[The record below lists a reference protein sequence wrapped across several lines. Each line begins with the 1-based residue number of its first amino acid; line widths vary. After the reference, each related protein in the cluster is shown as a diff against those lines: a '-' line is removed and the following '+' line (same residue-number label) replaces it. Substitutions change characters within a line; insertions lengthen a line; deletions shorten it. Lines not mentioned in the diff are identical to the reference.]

1 MGNKINVAEI
11 LKDKPQGTKLYDLLR
26 NIDVELDKVHT
37 TDVGT
42 YIECT
47 STNEV
52 GSTLLFDYSKLG
64 TEKCWLEGLRILLPS
79 KNMRDW
85 GKFAWKKGDLLINS
99 CGFQCIFKEWASDD
113 YTKFNGCY
121 SNSRDGY
128 EDVSNA
134 ETAKFDKLD
143 NNIAYG
149 YVREIE
155 RKLGGIL
162 NLTTLEIEKQYEFKN
177 GDIAFA
183 DYGNR
188 QDVFIVSDRTNL
200 SEGYISFIS
209 LDLSSLTL
217 SMGYRTSFFKKDLC
231 KLRLATEAE
240 KQQLFDALEKEGKA
254 WDAEK
259 KQIVDLKPN
268 IELKPFDKVLVRDF
282 SRDKWSISFFS
293 FKKEDLYVC
302 INYCS
307 WNQCIPY
314 EGNESLLGTTKD
326 VEVSY
331 MDEAFK
337 KELIEH
343 CKRQMQRFERMGR
356 TDSFAYKE
364 HAVLLS
370 FLERPYL
377 PF

>member
-1 MGNKINVAEI
+1 METKINVAEI
-11 LKDKPQGTKLYDLLR
+11 LKDKSQGTKLYDLLR

-85 GKFAWKKGDLLINS
+85 GKFAWKKGDVLINS

-162 NLTTLEIEKQYEFKN
+162 NLTTLEIEKQQVVE
-177 GDIAFA
+177 
-183 DYGNR
+183 
-188 QDVFIVSDRTNL
+188 
-200 SEGYISFIS
+200 
-209 LDLSSLTL
+209 
-217 SMGYRTSFFKKDLC
+217 
-231 KLRLATEAE
+231 
-240 KQQLFDALEKEGKA
+240 
-254 WDAEK
+254 
-259 KQIVDLKPN
+259 LKSKVE
-268 IELKPFDKVLVRDF
+268 IKPFDKVLVRND
-282 SRDKWSISFFS
+282 
-293 FKKEDLYVC
+293 KEDQWSANIFSYQVRDMYHCLGESYWR
-302 INYCS
+302 Y
-307 WNQCIPY
+307 CIPY
-314 EGNESLLGTTKD
+314 IGNESLLGTTKD
-326 VEVSY
+326 VE
-331 MDEAFK
+331 
-337 KELIEH
+337 
-343 CKRQMQRFERMGR
+343 G
-356 TDSFAYKE
+356 
-364 HAVLLS
+364 
-370 FLERPYL
+370 
-377 PF
+377 

>member
-26 NIDVELDKVHT
+26 NIDVELDKVNT

-85 GKFAWKKGDLLINS
+85 GKFAWKKGDVLINS

-162 NLTTLEIEKQYEFKN
+162 NLETLEIEKPQPEFKD
-177 GDIAFA
+177 GDI
-183 DYGNR
+183 
-188 QDVFIVSDRTNL
+188 VC
-200 SEGYISFIS
+200 ISG
-209 LDLSSLTL
+209 
-217 SMGYRTSFFKKDLC
+217 MGYLAYGIVKSIDNSSKKLEYYVLNDMSTLKFEDWLSFEDKQIQPI
-231 KLRLATEAE
+231 TET
-240 KQQLFDALEKEGKA
+240 QQIILFDALEKEGKA

-259 KQIVDLKPN
+259 KQIVDLKPKV
-268 IELKPFDKVLVRDF
+268 ELKPFDKVLIRDINAE
-282 SRDKWSISFFS
+282 RWKASFFS
-293 FKKEDLYVC
+293 YKEESHYVSIEGRC
-302 INYCS
+302 
-307 WNQCIPY
+307 WRQCIPY
-314 EGNESLLGTTKD
+314 EGNEHLLGTTED
-326 VEVSY
+326 VE
-331 MDEAFK
+331 
-337 KELIEH
+337 
-343 CKRQMQRFERMGR
+343 G
-356 TDSFAYKE
+356 
-364 HAVLLS
+364 
-370 FLERPYL
+370 
-377 PF
+377 

>member
-85 GKFAWKKGDLLINS
+85 GKFAWKKGDVLINS

-143 NNIAYG
+143 HNIAYG

-162 NLTTLEIEKQYEFKN
+162 NLTTLEIEKQYEFEN

-188 QDVFIVSDRTNL
+188 QNVFIVSDRTNL
-200 SEGYISFIS
+200 SEGYSSFIS
-209 LDLSSLTL
+209 IDLSSLTL
-217 SMGYRTSFFKKDLC
+217 SMGYRTSFFKKGLG
-231 KLRLATEAE
+231 KLRLATEEE
-240 KQQLFDALEKEGKA
+240 KQQLFDALAKEGKR

-259 KQIVDLKPN
+259 KKVIELKPKV
-268 IELKPFDKVLVRDF
+268 EFKPFDKVLVRDN
-282 SRDKWSISFFS
+282 DTEPWMPAFFEREYKHKFFLLS
-293 FKKEDLYVC
+293 GFCYD
-302 INYCS
+302 
-307 WNQCIPY
+307 QCIPY
-314 EGNESLLGTTKD
+314 EGNEHLLGTTKD
-326 VEVSY
+326 